1 MSLLK
6 MKRVIGAG
14 TFRSND
20 KIWFPRWIE
29 KYAAFHAQRSDRNL
43 TVDRQ
48 RVVDFLISLKSSG
61 AEAWRRLQAA
71 RALEFYCQAVLRTE
85 SPLIDVVTK
94 LTELA
99 VADRESSPPED
110 AEPGVFDASEPEVIQ
125 SLRRRLRVRH
135 YAINTEK
142 AYAGWV
148 VRFLEAN
155 SINFASANEADTRIA
170 ELSAAHVTEFLTGL
184 AVEGNVAASTQNQ
197 ALSALLFFFEHVL
210 GRQLAFVDAVRGRR
224 RDQLPVV
231 LCREEVTLLLRQLG
245 GRNLLIGQLL
255 YGAGLRHSECLRLR
269 VKDVLASESTLVIRD
284 AKGEKDRVSVLPQ
297 AAREALLG
305 QIEST
310 RLIHSSDLAEGA
322 GEVWLPYALS
332 RKYPNAARE
341 FAWQYVFPASKLS
354 VDPRSGRLRRHHLDE
369 SVFSSALRRSL
380 RRSGID
386 KKVTPHSLRHSFATH
401 LLEGGSDI
409 RTVQELLGH
418 KDVSTT
424 MIYTHVLNRPGVS
437 VTSPLDMVSATAM
450 VGAPA
455 MMGATAMMS
464 EPAMESQP
472 V

>member
-1 MSLLK
+1 MSLLQL
-6 MKRVIGAG
+6 KRAVGAG

-20 KIWFPRWIE
+20 KVWFPRWVE
-29 KYAAFHAQRSDRNL
+29 KYAAFHKQRPDRRL
-43 TVDRQ
+43 TIGRQ
-48 RVVDFLISLKSSG
+48 QVVDFLISLKTSG
-61 AEAWRRLQAA
+61 AAAWRRLQAA
-71 RALEFYCQAVLRTE
+71 RALDFYSKAVLKSE
-85 SPLIDVVTK
+85 SPLTDVVEK

-99 VADRESSPPED
+99 LADRVSSQVED
-110 AEPGVFDASEPEVIQ
+110 GDSGVLDASEPEVIQ
-125 SLRRRLRVRH
+125 ELRRRLRVRH

-142 AYAGWV
+142 AYVGWV
-148 VRFLEAN
+148 VRFLETN
-155 SINFASANEADTRIA
+155 SVNFASSSEATAKIA
-170 ELSAAHVTEFLTGL
+170 ELSDVQVTQFLTDL

-197 ALSALLFFFEHVL
+197 ALSALLLFFEHVL
-210 GRQLAFVDAVRGRR
+210 GRQLAFVDAVRGRQ

-231 LCREEVTLLLRQLG
+231 LSRDEVTVLLGKLG
-245 GRNLLIGQLL
+245 GRNLLMGQLL

-269 VKDVLASESTLVIRD
+269 VKDVLATESTLVIRD

-297 AAREALLG
+297 AARDALLG

-310 RLIHSSDLAEGA
+310 RLIHSSDLADGA
-322 GEVWLPYALS
+322 GEVWLPHALS

-369 SVFSSALRRSL
+369 SVFSSALRRAL
-380 RRSGID
+380 KRSEID

-437 VTSPLDMVSATAM
+437 VTSPLDIVSPPATDN
-450 VGAPA
+450 
-455 MMGATAMMS
+455 
-464 EPAMESQP
+464 QH
-472 V
+472 

>member
-1 MSLLK
+1 MSLLQL
-6 MKRVIGAG
+6 KRAVGAG

-20 KIWFPRWIE
+20 KVWFPRWVE
-29 KYAAFHAQRSDRNL
+29 KYAAFHKQRPDRRL
-43 TVDRQ
+43 TIGRQ
-48 RVVDFLISLKSSG
+48 QVVDFLISLKTSG
-61 AEAWRRLQAA
+61 AAAWRRLQAA
-71 RALEFYCQAVLRTE
+71 RALDFYSKAVLKSE
-85 SPLIDVVTK
+85 SPLTDVVEK

-99 VADRESSPPED
+99 LADRVSSQVED
-110 AEPGVFDASEPEVIQ
+110 GDSGVLDASEPEVIQ
-125 SLRRRLRVRH
+125 ELRRRLRVRH

-142 AYAGWV
+142 AYVGWV
-148 VRFLEAN
+148 VRFLETN
-155 SINFASANEADTRIA
+155 SVNFASSSEATAKIA
-170 ELSAAHVTEFLTGL
+170 ELSDVQVTQFLTDL

-197 ALSALLFFFEHVL
+197 ALSALLLFFEHVL
-210 GRQLAFVDAVRGRR
+210 GRQLAFVDAVRGRQ

-231 LCREEVTLLLRQLG
+231 LSRDEVTVLLGKLG
-245 GRNLLIGQLL
+245 GRNLLMGQLL

-269 VKDVLASESTLVIRD
+269 VKDVLATESTLVIRD

-297 AAREALLG
+297 AARDALLG

-310 RLIHSSDLAEGA
+310 RLIHSSDLADGA
-322 GEVWLPYALS
+322 GEVWLPHALS

-369 SVFSSALRRSL
+369 SVFSSALRRAL
-380 RRSGID
+380 KRSKID

-437 VTSPLDMVSATAM
+437 VTSPLDIVSPPATDN
-450 VGAPA
+450 
-455 MMGATAMMS
+455 
-464 EPAMESQP
+464 QH
-472 V
+472 